1 MKKMSRKLKRIK
13 RTKKTKKNRTIKY
26 IAIGGDDAAEMESQS
41 LQELQ
46 KIKDERAQNSSEMI
60 QNAEN
65 IAKGV
70 AVNTLDNIGN
80 AVGIDIKNPASIN
93 ETLDNLKK
101 MVTDPKNIQ
110 KSKEIISGI
119 ANNAAVYFKAAE
131 PLIDP
136 LADKML
142 DVGSKVVEKAGD
154 TATTLASNVV
164 KEIPGVGLAYS
175 LVQDASKIG
184 EAVSAATNAAA
195 ELTTSVSD
203 SSVVFKKNLDQ
214 LQNEKNEIEKR
225 TMNSL
230 NQFQNPLQ
238 NTIQNPTIGGRN
250 KISKSKTRR
259 V

>member
-1 MKKMSRKLKRIK
+1 MKNISRKSKRS
-13 RTKKTKKNRTIKY
+13 KKNRTHKY
-26 IAIGGDDAAEMESQS
+26 VSVGGDNTIMESQS

-46 KIKDERAQNSSEMI
+46 KIKDERLQKSNEMAK
-60 QNAEN
+60 NAEN

-70 AVNTLDNIGN
+70 AVNTLDSIGN
-80 AVGIDIKNPASIN
+80 AIGININDPASVN
-93 ETLDNLKK
+93 KTLDNFKQ

-119 ANNAAVYFKAAE
+119 VNNAAVYFKAAE

-136 LADKML
+136 LTDKML
-142 DVGSKVVEKAGD
+142 DVGSKAIEKAGD
-154 TATTLASNVV
+154 TATVVASNFV

-203 SSVVFKKNLDQ
+203 SAVVFKKNLDQ

-238 NTIQNPTIGGRN
+238 NPLQKINTTIGGRN
-250 KISKSKTRR
+250 KIRKTKTRR
-259 V
+259 VRFAI

>member
-1 MKKMSRKLKRIK
+1 MKNKSRKSKRS
-13 RTKKTKKNRTIKY
+13 KKNRTLKY
-26 IAIGGDDAAEMESQS
+26 IATGGDNTLMDSQS

-46 KIKDERAQNSSEMI
+46 KIQDERLQKSSEMTE
-60 QNAEN
+60 NATN
-65 IAKGV
+65 IAKGF
-70 AVNTLDNIGN
+70 AVNTLDSIGN
-80 AVGIDIKNPASIN
+80 AIGIDINNPASVN
-93 ETLDNLKK
+93 EKLDNLKQL
-101 MVTDPKNIQ
+101 VTDPKNIQ
-110 KSKEIISGI
+110 KSREIISGI

-136 LADKML
+136 LADKIL
-142 DVGSKVVEKAGD
+142 DVGSKAVEKAGD
-154 TATTLASNVV
+154 TATVVASNFV

-195 ELTTSVSD
+195 EITTSASD
-203 SSVVFKKNLDQ
+203 SAVVFKKNLDQ

-238 NTIQNPTIGGRN
+238 KLNTTIGGRN
-250 KISKSKTRR
+250 KIRKTRR
-259 V
+259 VRFAI

>member
-1 MKKMSRKLKRIK
+1 MKNLSRKSKRS
-13 RTKKTKKNRTIKY
+13 KKNRTQKY
-26 IAIGGDDAAEMESQS
+26 IAIGGDDTIMESQS

-46 KIKDERAQNSSEMI
+46 KIKDDRLQKSNEMTK
-60 QNAEN
+60 NATN

-70 AVNTLDNIGN
+70 AVNTLDSIGN
-80 AVGIDIKNPASIN
+80 AIGIDINNPESVN
-93 ETLDNLKK
+93 KSLDNIKQ

-119 ANNAAVYFKAAE
+119 VNNAAVYFQAAK

-142 DVGSKVVEKAGD
+142 DVGSKVAEKAGD
-154 TATTLASNVV
+154 TATVVASNFV

-195 ELTTSVSD
+195 EITTSASD
-203 SSVVFKKNLDQ
+203 SAVVFKKNLDQ
-214 LQNEKNEIEKR
+214 LQNEKIEIEKR

-238 NTIQNPTIGGRN
+238 NLNTTIGGRN
-250 KISKSKTRR
+250 KIRKTKTRR
-259 V
+259 VRFAI

>member
-1 MKKMSRKLKRIK
+1 MKNISRKSKRS
-13 RTKKTKKNRTIKY
+13 KKNRTRKY
-26 IAIGGDDAAEMESQS
+26 IAFGGDNTEMESQS
-41 LQELQ
+41 LQQLQ
-46 KIKDERAQNSSEMI
+46 KIKDERLQKSNEMAK
-60 QNAEN
+60 NATN

-70 AVNTLDNIGN
+70 AVNTLDSIGN
-80 AVGIDIKNPASIN
+80 AIGIDINNPESVN
-93 ETLDNLKK
+93 KSLDNIKQ

-110 KSKEIISGI
+110 KTQEIISGI

-142 DVGSKVVEKAGD
+142 DVGSKMVEKAGD
-154 TATTLASNVV
+154 TATVVASNVV

-195 ELTTSVSD
+195 EITTSVSD
-203 SSVVFKKNLDQ
+203 SAVVFKNNLDQ
-214 LQNEKNEIEKR
+214 LQNQKNEIEKR
-225 TMNSL
+225 TMDSL

-238 NTIQNPTIGGRN
+238 KMNTTIGGRN
-250 KISKSKTRR
+250 KIRKTKTRR
-259 V
+259 VRFAI

>member
-1 MKKMSRKLKRIK
+1 MKNLSRKSKRS
-13 RTKKTKKNRTIKY
+13 KKNRTRKY
-26 IAIGGDDAAEMESQS
+26 IAIGGDDTIMESQS

-46 KIKDERAQNSSEMI
+46 KIKDDRLQKSNEMTK
-60 QNAEN
+60 NATN

-70 AVNTLDNIGN
+70 AVNTLDSIGN
-80 AVGIDIKNPASIN
+80 AIGIDINNPESVN
-93 ETLDNLKK
+93 KSLDNIKQ

-119 ANNAAVYFKAAE
+119 VNNAAVYFQAAK

-142 DVGSKVVEKAGD
+142 DVGSKVAEKAGD
-154 TATTLASNVV
+154 TATVVASNFV

-195 ELTTSVSD
+195 EITTSASD
-203 SSVVFKKNLDQ
+203 SAVVFKKNLDQ
-214 LQNEKNEIEKR
+214 LQNEKIEIEKR

-238 NTIQNPTIGGRN
+238 NLNTTIGGRN
-250 KISKSKTRR
+250 KIRKTKTRR
-259 V
+259 VRFAI